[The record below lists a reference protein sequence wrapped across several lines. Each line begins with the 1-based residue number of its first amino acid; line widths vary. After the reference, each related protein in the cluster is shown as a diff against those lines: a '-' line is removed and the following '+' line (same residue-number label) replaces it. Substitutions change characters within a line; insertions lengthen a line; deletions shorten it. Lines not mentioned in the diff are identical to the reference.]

1 MNAHCFVF
9 SAPSNVILKHFK
21 PVACS
26 VGGYQHRR
34 SARHRAHVSIGQ
46 SITREE
52 KTTQTETRHSP
63 AALFGGTPGLEKK
76 RALLG
81 DELKLRLVE
90 LSDL

>member
-1 MNAHCFVF
+1 
-9 SAPSNVILKHFK
+9 
-21 PVACS
+21 
-26 VGGYQHRR
+26 
-34 SARHRAHVSIGQ
+34 VSIGQ